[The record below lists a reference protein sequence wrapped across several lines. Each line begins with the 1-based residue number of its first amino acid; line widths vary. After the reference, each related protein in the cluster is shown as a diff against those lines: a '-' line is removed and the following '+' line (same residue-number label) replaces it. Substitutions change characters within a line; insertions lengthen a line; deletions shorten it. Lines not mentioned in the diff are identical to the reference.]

1 MLLLR
6 ADNPDAI
13 PAIVRDVVRGLDSRQ
28 PVERIVAADEALR
41 TMYAREFFM
50 GRLVVGFALLGLM
63 LAGTGTFGVLSHAA
77 RRRSREVAIRIAVG
91 ASPRDVTLQLVRR
104 ILPFALL
111 GSAAGVVGGA
121 GLGRVLGALLHG
133 VSPADPVSLAL
144 AAFTLA
150 ATGVASAWRP
160 IRQAV
165 RADPATA
172 LRAEG

>member
-1 MLLLR
+1 MEFEQLLR
-6 ADNPDAI
+6 KYFDGAMTEAELERFQTLLENVPEYRTELRQSLEVRSLLHDDALNLK
-13 PAIVRDVVRGLDSRQ
+13 PPTD
-28 PVERIVAADEALR
+28 
-41 TMYAREFFM
+41 
-50 GRLVVGFALLGLM
+50 
-63 LAGTGTFGVLSHAA
+63 LSEH
-77 RRRSREVAIRIAVG
+77 IRIAVG